1 MTIQTLMEQKKL
13 SKYRLSKNSGI
24 PYTTVQDICTGKA
37 KLEKCTAETVYR
49 LAKELD
55 VSMEVLLQ
63 PCFVERIDFELFK
76 SNVCHRVK
84 EMGDVDYIIDALETD
99 KIREYYNRH
108 WYPESFYLLAMLD
121 YLSRENDVPLCT
133 QYQDIRRGKLRDPLF
148 PSSILATAAVL
159 EDEQIKENALSEAIP
174 EFKRFNI
181 IESEVRNVI

>member
-1 MTIQTLMEQKKL
+1 MTIQTLMEQKNL

-24 PYTTVQDICTGKA
+24 PYTTVQDICSGKA
-37 KLEKCTAETVYR
+37 KLEKCTAETIYR

-55 VSMEVLLQ
+55 VSMESLLQ

-76 SNVCHRVK
+76 SNVCHQVK
-84 EMGDVDYIIDALETD
+84 EMGDIDYIIDALEQD
-99 KIREYYNRH
+99 KIREYYDKE

-133 QYQDIRRGKLRDPLF
+133 SYQDIRRSKLRDPLF
-148 PSSILATAAVL
+148 PASILATAAVL
-159 EDEQIKENALSEAIP
+159 DNAQIKENALTQAIP
-174 EFKRFNI
+174 EFIRFNI

>member
-1 MTIQTLMEQKKL
+1 MTIQKLMEKKDL

-24 PYTTVQDICTGKA
+24 PYTTIQDICSGKA

-63 PCFVERIDFELFK
+63 PCFTPRIDFELFK

-84 EMGDVDYIIDALETD
+84 EMGDVDYIIDALESD
-99 KIREYYNRH
+99 KIREYYDRQ

-121 YLSRENDVPLCT
+121 YLSRENDVPQCT
-133 QYQDIRRGKLRDPLF
+133 AYQDIRRGKLRNPLF
-148 PSSILATAAVL
+148 PASILATAAVL
-159 EDEQIKENALSEAIP
+159 DDEKVKETALAEAIP